1 MAESAMLLI
10 CITQTG
16 GLTSLAFHCSQGP
29 HIQAERWSGRVWGP
43 EVSPA

>member
-16 GLTSLAFHCSQGP
+16 GLASLAFHCSQGP
-29 HIQAERWSGRVWGP
+29 HIQAESL
-43 EVSPA
+43 E